1 MSLKNYSGW
10 KTNEN
15 HELNWN
21 PKAGRL
27 IFGGRMLEMV
37 EIAKEV
43 QSGII
48 GIKTACYKYGLCRN
62 TLKLFITKLSIR
74 TLGDKKLSTQ
84 MLFRMNDDQKE
95 AALKR
100 KIQELS
106 KDLEYAKLKIVTL
119 ETMIDVAE
127 TDLKI
132 KIRKKRG
139 TKQLKE

>member
-1 MSLKNYSGW
+1 M
-10 KTNEN
+10 E
-15 HELNWN
+15 
-21 PKAGRL
+21 PKSKSPYIR
-27 IFGGRMLEMV
+27 RPDSEMIK
-37 EIAKEV
+37 IAKEV

-48 GIKTACYKYGLCRN
+48 GIKTACFKYGLCRN

-74 TLGDKKLSTQ
+74 TLGGEFSNQ
-84 MLFRMNDDQKE
+84 MLFSMNDGQKE
-95 AALKR
+95 SVLKR

-106 KDLEYAKLKIVTL
+106 KDLEYANLKIVSL
-119 ETMIDVAE
+119 ETMIIVAE

>member
-1 MSLKNYSGW
+1 MEKKRKSRVKL
-10 KTNEN
+10 E
-15 HELNWN
+15 
-21 PKAGRL
+21 PKSKSPYIR
-27 IFGGRMLEMV
+27 RPDSEMIK
-37 EIAKEV
+37 IAKEV

-48 GIKTACYKYGLCRN
+48 GLKTACFKYGLCRN

-74 TLGDKKLSTQ
+74 TLGDEFSNK
-84 MLFRMNDDQKE
+84 MLFGMNDDQKE
-95 AALKR
+95 SVLKR

-106 KDLEYAKLKIVTL
+106 KDLEYANLKIVSL
-119 ETMIDVAE
+119 ETMIIVAE